1 MSLLQRVQ
9 QLQFTDK
16 PEAERLL
23 LGFIQ
28 EMFPMDVV
36 RCELR
41 PQVTS
46 LNSFNGF
53 IYLADGGRK
62 FFKTHTEQDNIIDE
76 YYNAGVLA
84 DAGYQVIQPIHS
96 STQAGQ
102 HLLIY
107 EVIESPSVFE
117 IAWGLEHEDN
127 PALLDGLTR
136 AQNES
141 DDDLFRIYQQTL
153 ALQSAEEAESAPIH
167 QLFYHRL
174 VGGRL
179 DRFYGAG
186 IEIALPDNVYDMR
199 EVREAKW
206 VINGQVYHQTLDAL
220 IAQATDVL
228 RPNQAGVSIIGHG
241 DAHNGNVFYDNDRL
255 LYFDPAFAGRHHPLL
270 DIVKPI
276 FHNAF
281 AMWMYYPHEKRET
294 TVIDF
299 DPSGNVW
306 QVRYDY
312 HWHPVRE
319 MFLTSKFERTLKPL
333 VSYLAEKD
341 QLPSNWRLMIKS
353 ALFCCPFL
361 TLNLADGKRFPP
373 EISLLGLVMALEMG
387 LESVTVKSRIDRLLD
402 DVEQS
407 L

>member
-1 MSLLQRVQ
+1 MNLLQQVQ

-16 PEAERLL
+16 VEAERLL
-23 LGFIQ
+23 LSFINA
-28 EMFPMDVV
+28 MFPMDVI

-84 DAGYQVIQPIHS
+84 EAGYPVIQPIHS

-117 IAWGLEHEDN
+117 IAWELEQTDN
-127 PALLDGLTR
+127 PALLAGLTR
-136 AQNES
+136 AQHEA
-141 DDDLFRIYQQTL
+141 DDELLRIYQQTL
-153 ALQSAEEAESAPIH
+153 APQSAPEAEEAPIH

-174 VGGRL
+174 IGGRL
-179 DRFYGAG
+179 DRFYGQG
-186 IEIALPDNVYDMR
+186 GSIALPDKTYAMR
-199 EVREAKW
+199 QVRQMKW
-206 VINGQVYHQTLDAL
+206 IINGQVYHQTLDDL

-228 RPNQAGVSIIGHG
+228 QPHQAGLSVIGHG
-241 DAHNGNVFYDNDRL
+241 DAHNGNVFYDRERL

-281 AMWMYYPHEKRET
+281 AMWMYYPSEKRET
-294 TVIDF
+294 TVIRFSPDR
-299 DPSGNVW
+299 DVW
-306 QVRYDY
+306 RVEYD
-312 HWHPVRE
+312 
-319 MFLTSKFERTLKPL
+319 
-333 VSYLAEKD
+333 
-341 QLPSNWRLMIKS
+341 
-353 ALFCCPFL
+353 
-361 TLNLADGKRFPP
+361 
-373 EISLLGLVMALEMG
+373 
-387 LESVTVKSRIDRLLD
+387 
-402 DVEQS
+402 
-407 L
+407 

>member
-1 MSLLQRVQ
+1 MNLLQQVQ

-23 LGFIQ
+23 LGFIG
-28 EMFPMDVV
+28 EMFPMDVI

-84 DAGYQVIQPIHS
+84 EAGYQVIQPIHS

-117 IAWGLEHEDN
+117 VAWQLEHDTDV
-127 PALLDGLTR
+127 LLFDGLTK

-141 DDDLFRIYQQTL
+141 DDDLLRIYRETL
-153 ALQSAEEAESAPIH
+153 ASQSATEAGDAPIH

-179 DRFYGAG
+179 DRFYAEGVS
-186 IEIALPDNVYDMR
+186 ITLPHHIYDMGA
-199 EVREAKW
+199 VRQAKW
-206 VINGQVYHQTLDAL
+206 AINGQIYHETLDEL
-220 IAQATDVL
+220 IAQATQVL
-228 RPNQAGVSIIGHG
+228 RPNRAGLSVIGHG
-241 DAHNGNVFYDNDRL
+241 DAHNGNVFYDNERL
-255 LYFDPAFAGRHHPLL
+255 LYFDPAFAGRHHPLM

-294 TVIDF
+294 TTIAF
-299 DPSGNVW
+299 DTRLDVW
-306 QVRYDY
+306 QVQYDY
-312 HWHPVRE
+312 AWHPVRE
-319 MFLTSKFERTLKPL
+319 MFLTSKFERTLKPFIND
-333 VSYLAEKD
+333 LAERD
-341 QLPSNWRLMIKS
+341 VLPRNWRMMIKS

-373 EISLLGLVMALEMG
+373 EISLLGLAMALEMG
-387 LESVTVKSRIDRLLD
+387 LESHGERSRIDRLLD